1 MSLEVKIE
9 KLTVAIEAL
18 TLALTSGAQVQNAPV
33 TEETPKPKAKPEAKA
48 EKEPEAK
55 AEKEPEA
62 KAESATLTVTL
73 EDVKEELLKAARR
86 DRKAE
91 AKALLG
97 EFGATKVSQLKES
110 DYEEVVNKAKE
121 L

>member
-1 MSLEVKIE
+1 MSLETKIE

-18 TLALTSGAQVQNAPV
+18 TLALTSGAQVQTTPV
-33 TEETPKPKAKPEAKA
+33 AEETAKAKPKAKAKAKPKA

-55 AEKEPEA
+55 
-62 KAESATLTVTL
+62 SATLTVTL

-86 DRKAE
+86 GRKDE
-91 AKALLG
+91 AKTLLG